1 MEKIK
6 YRLVFNRRKQMN
18 KDGKALIQVEA
29 TLNKRKLYLST
40 HVFIGEDQWDAKK
53 QQVINHPMSEDYNA
67 LLYSFIVELEQ
78 IEMSYWRKGIP
89 ITLALMKKSCK
100 SNIYP
105 EIPFTKFAYNI
116 TMNSTKKETTKA
128 NLLTTISKLDEFRSG
143 ITFKD
148 VNYTFVRDFEH
159 FLKMQKC
166 KTNTIGKHLRQLRT
180 FVNEAINAGYMN
192 IDEYPFR
199 KYSIK
204 NEKTPHLSL
213 SENELNLLRDHD
225 FHNSRMNHVRDAFLF
240 CCYTGLRYSDFIN
253 MKNGNLVF
261 DSEHVWLNVKMIK
274 TNINIKL
281 PLDLLFKGGA
291 LIILEK
297 YGTIERLNK
306 IGTNSRVNFYLKR
319 ISTDCKFN
327 KVLHWHVSRHT
338 FSVLLIES
346 GLPITTIQRLLGH
359 TSVRTTQVYSEV
371 SSTTIVKDLLRIQKA
386 E

>member
-29 TLNKRKLYLST
+29 TLKKQKLYLST
-40 HVFIGEDQWDAKK
+40 HIFVKEDQWDAKK
-53 QQVINHPMSEDYNA
+53 QQVVNHPLAEEYNS
-67 LLYSFIVELEQ
+67 LLYSFIIELEQ
-78 IEMSYWRKGIP
+78 IEMSYWRKSIP
-89 ITLALMKKSCK
+89 ITLALMKESCK
-100 SNIYP
+100 TNIHP

-128 NLLTTISKLDEFRSG
+128 NLQTTINKLDEFRSG

-148 VNYTFVRDFEH
+148 VNYSFVRDFEH

-166 KTNTIGKHLRQLRT
+166 KTNTIAKHLRHLRT

-192 IDEYPFR
+192 LDEYPFR
-199 KYSIK
+199 KYNIK

-213 SENELNLLRDHD
+213 SEKELNELRNHE
-225 FHNSRMNHVRDAFLF
+225 FHNSRMAHVRDAFLF
-240 CCYTGLRYSDFIN
+240 CCYTGLRYSDFTNI
-253 MKNGNLVF
+253 KNSNLAF

-306 IGTNSRVNFYLKR
+306 IGTNSKVNIYLKR
-319 ISTDCKFN
+319 ISTECKFN
-327 KVLHWHVSRHT
+327 KVLHWHISRHT

-346 GLPITTIQRLLGH
+346 GVPITTIQRLLGH

-371 SSTTIVKDLLRIQKA
+371 SAATIVKDLLRIKKA